1 MGNSRILAPRR
12 QSANAFSRPSRG
24 HDCQRPRC
32 SHPRRQCT
40 QAFAELAHRG
50 RPAAEI
56 LPLLAHAADRALLG
70 FSPADLWEQARAIS
84 GGEPYVLRVT
94 VT

>member
-1 MGNSRILAPRR
+1 MGEISVSGESLERLLADSSGTYGAPY
-12 QSANAFSRPSRG
+12 Q
-24 HDCQRPRC
+24 
-32 SHPRRQCT
+32 
-40 QAFAELAHRG
+40 QAFAELARTHRG

-70 FSPADLWEQARAIS
+70 FSPTDLWEQARAIS
-84 GGEPYVLRVT
+84 GGEQYVLRVT

>member
-1 MGNSRILAPRR
+1 MGEISVSGESLERLLADSSGTYGAPY
-12 QSANAFSRPSRG
+12 Q
-24 HDCQRPRC
+24 
-32 SHPRRQCT
+32 
-40 QAFAELAHRG
+40 QAFAELARTHRG

-84 GGEPYVLRVT
+84 GGQPYVLRVT

>member
-1 MGNSRILAPRR
+1 MGEISVSGESLERLLSDSSGTYGTPY
-12 QSANAFSRPSRG
+12 Q
-24 HDCQRPRC
+24 
-32 SHPRRQCT
+32 
-40 QAFAELAHRG
+40 QAFAALARTHRG

-70 FSPADLWEQARAIS
+70 FSPADLWEQAHAIS